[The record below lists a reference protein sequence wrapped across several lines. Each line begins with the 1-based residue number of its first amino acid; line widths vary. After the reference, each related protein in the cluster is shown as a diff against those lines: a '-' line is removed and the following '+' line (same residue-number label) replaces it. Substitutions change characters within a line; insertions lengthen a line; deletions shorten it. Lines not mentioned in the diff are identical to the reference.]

1 MFHILHII
9 CGFRFAQNHRPYSC
23 RHLVLDPH
31 SPANYYT
38 TQTLSKFL
46 ISYIRTSLSASDVS
60 YWFVSEPKIAP
71 VRAAPGT
78 LLESVP
84 GDRVYPKYLALK
96 GTSVRSAVE
105 HADWQPQK

>member
-1 MFHILHII
+1 MGPSFTRKLLHNTVIVKI
-9 CGFRFAQNHRPYSC
+9 FDQLH
-23 RHLVLDPH
+23 
-31 SPANYYT
+31 T
-38 TQTLSKFL
+38 
-46 ISYIRTSLSASDVS
+46 TSLSASDVS